1 VPRLTEFLSDLEGFD
16 DWHMDDDLD
25 DFGDHDGIGD
35 NVDYDDGDWCPDVP
49 EELPELIFTEGCDA
63 EAVDIA
69 PCISLGHC
77 SGLNVSSSSDLSR
90 GGDVDAVRV
99 MLLGV
104 SESGRPSMG
113 IDLGYA
119 CTQQSSPPSHAA
131 QSNMPHRQHLAG
143 DGEPPPLPN
152 GASSPARSSH
162 SAASSHTSGGA
173 DSAASTAPRTLPSD
187 EHPVFGGDG
196 LRASP
201 EHLPAHAPPAP
212 SPPSVPVARAGSSVT
227 RGPTRSPPAF
237 QFTPP
242 RLTTRSP
249 GLSPSTRPAFVFSE
263 WTKAN
268 RQTFVFAGASPAGDA
283 EGGFRGGQ
291 PCKFVPNRSLK
302 LAIRDAEFVRG
313 VMAALPGVDTS
324 DERVCELIEK

>member
-1 VPRLTEFLSDLEGFD
+1 
-16 DWHMDDDLD
+16 MDDDLD

-143 DGEPPPLPN
+143 DGEPPP
-152 GASSPARSSH
+152 PAER
-162 SAASSHTSGGA
+162 
-173 DSAASTAPRTLPSD
+173 RVL
-187 EHPVFGGDG
+187 
-196 LRASP
+196 
-201 EHLPAHAPPAP
+201 
-212 SPPSVPVARAGSSVT
+212 ARAVIPLGRVVAHVRRRGLGGVNGS
-227 RGPTRSPPAF
+227 
-237 QFTPP
+237 
-242 RLTTRSP
+242 
-249 GLSPSTRPAFVFSE
+249 
-263 WTKAN
+263 K
-268 RQTFVFAGASPAGDA
+268 DA
-283 EGGFRGGQ
+283 PQRRA
-291 PCKFVPNRSLK
+291 PCVWR
-302 LAIRDAEFVRG
+302 
-313 VMAALPGVDTS
+313 
-324 DERVCELIEK
+324 